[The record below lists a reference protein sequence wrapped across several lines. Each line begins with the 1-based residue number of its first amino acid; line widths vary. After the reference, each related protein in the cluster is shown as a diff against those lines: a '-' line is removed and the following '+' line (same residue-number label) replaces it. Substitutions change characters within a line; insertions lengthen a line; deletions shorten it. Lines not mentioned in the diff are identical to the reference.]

1 MVVGSSPTWGAEKS
15 PEFQHSGLSLC
26 HFLQE
31 KKGKSEHDSGSDG
44 VQDHQMNFFMLY
56 TSSHNNLGI
65 SRNLSEMVRF
75 VTTIFCDFSNLVG
88 LLVRSCIHPSS
99 QSGRPKSSFF
109 RRLAASPIIYPKW
122 FDLLPRFWTNSRI
135 WSVSV
140 LALMFIHPQG
150 EMPERHVFAPNTDS
164 SP

>member
-1 MVVGSSPTWGAEKS
+1 MGFA
-15 PEFQHSGLSLC
+15 
-26 HFLQE
+26 
-31 KKGKSEHDSGSDG
+31 
-44 VQDHQMNFFMLY
+44 
-56 TSSHNNLGI
+56 NNLILAYDLHKFLSI

-88 LLVRSCIHPSS
+88 LLVRSCINPSS

-109 RRLAASPIIYPKW
+109 RRLAASPWIYPKW

-140 LALMFIHPQG
+140 LALMFIHSRG
-150 EMPERHVFAPNTDS
+150 ETPERHVFAPNTDS